1 VQSARVCVENRKRK
15 TDEPQPQRAKP
26 RKRGEEEKKVNA
38 TIKSNNNEHTNTPTC
53 HMCHTSNKTDNGDSG
68 VRKSIR
74 NNNKHT
80 HSNNYTLVNL
90 FKQHR
95 RQMPQKFEKKVNKEI
110 MFTKNSPEYS
120 KVNYDSDSDQEEDDF
135 IQRQIKHQQLQI
147 KKQDEGL
154 EMLSKSADR
163 LGQLSFGIHEELNQQ
178 NKMLDEMDDELEKAT
193 SNLDYVTRRTKDLID
208 KSGGKRNFLFIL
220 ALSGIVILLLF
231 LIIYT

>member
-1 VQSARVCVENRKRK
+1 
-15 TDEPQPQRAKP
+15 
-26 RKRGEEEKKVNA
+26 
-38 TIKSNNNEHTNTPTC
+38 
-53 HMCHTSNKTDNGDSG
+53 MCHTSNKTDNGDSG